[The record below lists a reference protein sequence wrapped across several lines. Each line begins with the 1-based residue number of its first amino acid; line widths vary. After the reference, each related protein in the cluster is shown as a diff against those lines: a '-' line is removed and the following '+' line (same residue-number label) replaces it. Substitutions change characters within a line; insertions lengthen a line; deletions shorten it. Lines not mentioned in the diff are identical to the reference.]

1 MAGIFTS
8 IAEKLTSYVK
18 DKTRMRSLRK
28 SDLQGLLRTNIEA
41 HNKIYTALSSV
52 MTDRELR
59 NWMSDLKPVM
69 KKHGQKVDH
78 VYDLYCAEL
87 KGTAANKERSV
98 PFSSIRDANKT
109 YAGLLEE
116 ISKKIDTV
124 LEEDS
129 VTIYNARL
137 SQLAV
142 LGLIR
147 QSDKVA
153 SFSAFLYTYLVRLSS
168 HSVASI
174 PKYREVY
181 LFDNLN
187 LVAKAIS
194 DMMDKKGNY
203 YFLRHVS
210 DLRRQ
215 QQDLIVGATGKF
227 DFFNFAGSTRGF
239 SISFLDN
246 IVSALSCL
254 NIFGAAMDAWDDYQQ
269 DKYEKNKEIKEWL
282 ENHNA
287 LLRMDLDSM
296 DRSDP
301 KYQKTLEIIKAYDD
315 KIAEYDQKIIEFE
328 QED

>member
-1 MAGIFTS
+1 MAEIFS
-8 IAEKLTSYVK
+8 VIADKLTSYVK
-18 DKTRMRSLRK
+18 DKTKMRSLRK
-28 SDLQGLLRTNIEA
+28 SDLQGLLRTNITA
-41 HNKIYTALSSV
+41 HTSIYNALSSV

-59 NWMSDLKPVM
+59 NWMADLKPLL
-69 KKHGQKVDH
+69 KKHGQKVDR
-78 VYDLYCAEL
+78 VYDTYCSQLSGSASR
-87 KGTAANKERSV
+87 KERDV
-98 PFSSIRDANKT
+98 PMSSIRDANKT
-109 YAGLLEE
+109 YANLLEE

-124 LEEDS
+124 LEEDK

-153 SFSAFLYTYLVRLSS
+153 SFSSFLYAYLVRLSS

-181 LFDNLN
+181 LIDNLTT
-187 LVAKAIS
+187 VTRAIS
-194 DMMDKKGNY
+194 DMMDKKGSY
-203 YFLRHVS
+203 YFLRSVS

-215 QQDLIVGATGKF
+215 QQDLVVGATGKF
-227 DFFNFAGSTRGF
+227 DFFNFSSTRGF
-239 SISFLDN
+239 SISILDN
-246 IVSALSCL
+246 IMSALSCL

-296 DRSDP
+296 DKSDP
-301 KYQKTLEIIKAYDD
+301 KYQKTVEIIKAYDD